1 MDDSVPHLRGMQWC
15 RCTRS
20 VLKLCA
26 HDLWYQTFCPAHS
39 GLRWCRCARSVLQKV
54 NQTTKRAWNVRV
66 VWRNRFFIFGLC
78 FFREWFVSFKNRSL
92 PCSRCQT
99 GTRCGLVAAPNLHP
113 PKISPKCSE
122 KKWMKR
128 LWLKIV
134 HVVSCQMVENVEIGW
149 HATLLTNG
157 WSMDT
162 VKMSVLDKSLKCWNY
177 PKKNTFSHSS
187 ALANLP
193 PTNASEKLLQIAGD
207 LQIRQIVENV
217 IKWVGMR
224 NWWQMVEKWTCLK
237 SWNWLTCEIVDKSWK
252 CENDTRNVL
261 SLQPR
266 TKSWP
271 GHKFNVFP
279 FSDSRK
285 TRTLQ
290 RPSKLFMSATAR
302 PWRWSCMI
310 FTSEISG
317 SPCKNLLPSFPHW
330 WTVTHC

>member
-1 MDDSVPHLRGMQWC
+1 MFSCSNGHSVWVGGSTKFASTKNFAQMFRKKSEWNDCDSKLFMSFHVKWLKM
-15 RCTRS
+15 
-20 VLKLCA
+20 LKLVGMRHC
-26 HDLWYQTFCPAHS
+26 W
-39 GLRWCRCARSVLQKV
+39 
-54 NQTTKRAWNVRV
+54 
-66 VWRNRFFIFGLC
+66 
-78 FFREWFVSFKNRSL
+78 
-92 PCSRCQT
+92 
-99 GTRCGLVAAPNLHP
+99 
-113 PKISPKCSE
+113 
-122 KKWMKR
+122 
-128 LWLKIV
+128 
-134 HVVSCQMVENVEIGW
+134 QMVEAWTWWKCQFLTNLWNVEI
-149 HATLLTNG
+149 TP
-157 WSMDT
+157 
-162 VKMSVLDKSLKCWNY
+162 